1 MTAREPIAVVGLDC
15 RFPGARDPKEYWD
28 LLIQG
33 RDGTGRVPQTRWDAA
48 RYHRTPSA
56 DGPQPGRA
64 NTLRGGF
71 IDDPDAFDPGFFG
84 ISPREAVAMDPQQRL
99 LLQCSWRAV
108 EDAALAPADLADT
121 DTGVFVG
128 VMANEWACLHLT
140 DYENITARHGS
151 GNGYFMGANRVSYHL
166 DLKGPSLAVD
176 TACSSSLVAVHLAL
190 AALRSGECDYALAAG
205 TNLIMTPA
213 INIFYTQAGLSA
225 PDGRC
230 KPFSSAADGIGRA
243 EGVAVL
249 LLRRLGDALADRQPV
264 YAVLNETRVNQD
276 GRSNGITAPSRWSQ
290 QRLIESAWRAAG
302 VTADDIRF
310 IEAHGTGT
318 VLGDM
323 IEAQAL
329 GRLTAE
335 RGAGGSIA
343 LGSVKGNFGHAEG
356 AAGLAGLVK
365 AVLALHHRTV
375 PPSRYADEENPE
387 LQLPTRR
394 LALLKAPQRLPSGT
408 VHAAVSSFGMGGT
421 NAHAVLSSPPRTPHR
436 SSGRA
441 PGVFTL
447 SARTPERLRPNLL
460 AQADA
465 LARQPADRLAQLCW
479 TSNRVKSRL
488 PHRVAVAAHDLP
500 GLVRGLRAEAE
511 RHGRTQSGENPG
523 RGTAAAPAVA
533 FAFTGQGA
541 QHAAMAAA
549 WYTASPVYARLLD
562 EVDELLRPHVGR
574 SLRDAILEGDEDF
587 RRTALAQ
594 PALFAV
600 EYAMAGA
607 LADSGITPSF
617 VIGHSI
623 GEFAAACTAGALDA
637 ADAARL
643 VARRGALMD
652 ALPDGGGMLAVPL
665 DAAEAGRLLQG
676 RPRLGLAA
684 VNAPGRTVVAGD
696 LAELAAL
703 RAALAGRGVTARP
716 LDVSH
721 AFHSPLMLPIVDAFR
736 RESAQLVPRTPGLPF
751 YSTVH
756 GRRSAAGEP
765 LDADYW
771 ARQITAPVRFADAAA
786 ELLAAGPTHI
796 VEIGPR
802 AVLTPLLARLR
813 QDDADGA
820 AVSCHAAHPGEHA
833 ARCRPQQLL
842 GELWCAGLSPR
853 WDAVYTAEDQVPRRL
868 PPYLFDDTFRAWRSA
883 APPRTAPEL
892 TASTPVIPQG
902 AAAAAPPGRGRGESC
917 PPATADDLPH
927 SVGELTHRLVC
938 RVGGH
943 EPAAVHRGSRLHE
956 DLGFDS
962 IQVMELKARI
972 EKELPRLGSLPVEDL
987 LASLSTLGDLIDY
1000 LSECLLTDP
1009 GDVTADRPT
1018 ADGAAS
1024 TAADRAPDPPVERL
1038 RDSLPEGTPS

>member
-15 RFPGARDPKEYWD
+15 RFPGARDPKEFWD

-33 RDGTGRVPQTRWDAA
+33 RDGTGRVPPMRWDAA
-48 RYHRTPSA
+48 RYHRAPSA
-56 DGPQPGRA
+56 DGPLPGRA

-84 ISPREAVAMDPQQRL
+84 ISPREAAAMDPQQRL
-99 LLQCSWRAV
+99 LLQCSWRAI
-108 EDAALAPADLADT
+108 EDAALAPAELAAT
-121 DTGVFVG
+121 ATGVFAG

-140 DYENITARHGS
+140 DYEHISARHGS

-190 AALRSGECDYALAAG
+190 TALRSGECDYALAAG

-290 QRLIESAWRAAG
+290 QRLIEDAWRAAG

-318 VLGDM
+318 LLGDM

-329 GRLTAE
+329 GQLTAE
-335 RGAGGSIA
+335 RSEGGSIA
-343 LGSVKGNFGHAEG
+343 LGSVKSNFGHAEG
-356 AAGLAGLVK
+356 AAGLAGLIK

-375 PPSRYADEENPE
+375 PPSRYADEENPG
-387 LQLPTRR
+387 LQLPARR

-421 NAHAVLSSPPRTPHR
+421 NAHAVLSSPPRAPHR

-479 TSNRVKSRL
+479 TSNRVKSRF

-500 GLVRGLRAEAE
+500 GLVRELRAEAE
-511 RHGRTQSGENPG
+511 RHRRTETESGHPN

-541 QHAAMAAA
+541 QHAAMAAC

-562 EVDELLRPHVGR
+562 EIDALLQPHVGR

-587 RRTALAQ
+587 RRTGLAQ

-607 LADSGITPSF
+607 LADAGITPSC

-652 ALPDGGGMLAVPL
+652 ALPDGGGMLALPL
-665 DAAEAGRLLQG
+665 DAAEAGRLLHG

-684 VNAPGRTVVAGD
+684 VNGPDRTVVAGD
-696 LAELAAL
+696 LTELAAL
-703 RAALAGRGVTARP
+703 RAALAERGVTARP

-721 AFHSPLMLPIVDAFR
+721 AFHSPLMLPVVDAFR
-736 RESAQLVPRTPGLPF
+736 RESAHVAPRTPGLPF

-756 GRRSAAGEP
+756 GRLSAADEP

-771 ARQITAPVRFADAAA
+771 AQQITSPVRFADAAA

-813 QDDADGA
+813 HDADEA
-820 AVSCHAAHPGEHA
+820 DEADSAPVSCHAAHPGEHA
-833 ARCRPQQLL
+833 ARCRPHQLL
-842 GELWCAGLSPR
+842 GELWSAGLSPR
-853 WDAVYTAEDQVPRRL
+853 WDTLYAAEDRVPRRL

-883 APPRTAPEL
+883 AQPRTAPEP
-892 TASTPVIPQG
+892 TASAPVIPQD
-902 AAAAAPPGRGRGESC
+902 AAAAAPPGRDHGESC
-917 PPATADDLPH
+917 PPATADDLPRTA
-927 SVGELTHRLVC
+927 GELTHRLVC

-943 EPAAVHRGSRLHE
+943 EPAAVHLGSRLHE

-972 EKELPRLGSLPVEDL
+972 EKELPQLGSLPVEEL
-987 LASLSTLGDLIDY
+987 LASLSTLGDLVDY
-1000 LSECLLTDP
+1000 LSERLLMDP
-1009 GDVTADRPT
+1009 DASDDAPDRP
-1018 ADGAAS
+1018 A
-1024 TAADRAPDPPVERL
+1024 ERL
-1038 RDSLPEGTPS
+1038 RGSLPEGTPL